1 VLFPNNV
8 TISHPGLVATAI
20 VVLSLPLAIWL
31 AGRLSR
37 FLARHDALA
46 EQQELA
52 QIADATSH
60 LDDAADPL
68 ALIAALAEDEIGLI
82 RAVLDVRFSG
92 EHVPPEQAMEL
103 RRAHRRGLAARHR
116 CGDRA
121 LDAELGWLQ
130 GYGAFALMADL
141 SELDRATFERDLDHR
156 AAELLRALELH
167 RNQDAVTLP

>member
-1 VLFPNNV
+1 V
-8 TISHPGLVATAI
+8 
-20 VVLSLPLAIWL
+20 AIWL
-31 AGRLSR
+31 AGILSR
-37 FLARHDALA
+37 WLARHDALA
-46 EQQELA
+46 EQQELT

-60 LDDAADPL
+60 QDDAADPL
-68 ALIAALAEDEIGLI
+68 AVIAALAEDEIGLI
-82 RAVLDVRFSG
+82 RAVLDIRFSG
-92 EHVPPEQAMEL
+92 EHVPPEQAVEL

-156 AAELLRALELH
+156 VAELRQALELRH
-167 RNQDAVTLP
+167 VNRPHS

>member
-1 VLFPNNV
+1 M
-8 TISHPGLVATAI
+8 
-20 VVLSLPLAIWL
+20 AIWL

-46 EQQELA
+46 DQQELS
-52 QIADATSH
+52 QIDASTGH
-60 LDDAADPL
+60 CDDDADPL
-68 ALIAALAEDEIGLI
+68 AVIAALAEDEIGLI
-82 RAVLDVRFSG
+82 REVLDIRFSG
-92 EHVPPEQAMEL
+92 EHVSPDQAAEL

-141 SELDRATFERDLDHR
+141 SALDRATFERDLDHR
-156 AAELLRALELH
+156 AAELNRALSLH
-167 RNQDAVTLP
+167 RNQGPVTRP